1 MAEKDEITVKYE
13 IEGNEIKLTQ
23 DIVQRFI
30 TGNNS
35 ITLPE
40 FKFFTELCKV
50 RKLNPFLK
58 EVYLVKYGNN
68 PAQIVVGKDAIL
80 KRAILNKNFNGREQ
94 GIIIAKKDGT
104 IEHRKGTF
112 KMPEEMLV
120 GGWAKV
126 YRKDID
132 YPTEITVSFEE
143 VAQHKGDGTLNSNW
157 ANKGATMVEKVALV
171 RALRETFAEDFGGMI
186 DEDEAWDI
194 KNVGRETI
202 TPDVI
207 QDEPIEV
214 IEVE

>member
-23 DIVQRFI
+23 DIVQRFL
-30 TGNNS
+30 TGDAR

-80 KRAILNKNFNGREQ
+80 KRAILNKNFDGREQ
-94 GIIIAKKDGT
+94 GIIVAKKDGI
-104 IEHRKGTF
+104 IERKIGSF
-112 KMPEEMLV
+112 KMPEENLV

-126 YRKDID
+126 YRKDVKF
-132 YPTEITVSFEE
+132 PTEITVSFEE
-143 VAQHKGDGTLNSNW
+143 SAQHKGDGSLNFNW
-157 ANKGATMVEKVALV
+157 ANKPCVMVEKVALV
-171 RALRETFAEDFGGMI
+171 KALRETFAEDFGGMI
-186 DEDEAWDI
+186 DEDEIWDN
-194 KNVGRETI
+194 KNLGRETI
-202 TPDVI
+202 APDVI
-207 QDEPIEV
+207 QDEPLEI